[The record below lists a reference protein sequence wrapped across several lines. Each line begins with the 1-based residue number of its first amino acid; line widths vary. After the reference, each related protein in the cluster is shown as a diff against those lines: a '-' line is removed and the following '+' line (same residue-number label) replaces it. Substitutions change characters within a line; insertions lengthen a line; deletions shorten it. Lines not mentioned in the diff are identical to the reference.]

1 MGIGGFFSSIFG
13 AGEYS
18 ELLDIPELDWE
29 ITLNEGP
36 KNPDYLT
43 FKAKGTD
50 GKQVQLMKMLAVTTD
65 IYEQKTESAFYRLII
80 ANQLVGDVKNEA
92 IAKRLYEQLIKK
104 IETRIALHVGQEV
117 EKYEKAAAEKAAAE
131 LANEIIISTTPK
143 AGG

>member
-29 ITLNEGP
+29 IVLNEGA

-43 FKAKGTD
+43 FKAKGAD
-50 GKQVQLMKMLAVTTD
+50 GKPVQLMKMLAVSTD

-131 LANEIIISTTPK
+131 LASEIAISTAPNT
-143 AGG
+143 GS